1 MTIRFVHAADL
12 HLGSPLHALEDT
24 SGEMATTLARATE
37 TAFERIVTVA
47 IDREVDFIVVAG
59 DLYDSEARSVRANQ
73 FLVEQFERL
82 QASAIPAFVV
92 HGNHD
97 PLGRGAEKLDF
108 PDNVYVFGT
117 EEVESATYPD
127 DADPDAEL
135 LGRSYGARHESTNF
149 AEEYHR
155 DHIDVPT
162 IAILHTALDPDGRE
176 YVPCSV
182 EELAEREIDYW
193 ALGHV
198 HHPRT
203 IGGAPG
209 AYPGIPQPRHTGEPA
224 VGGCLI
230 VELDVGEPPELEF
243 VPMSSITWQTIEIDV
258 EELDSGTERRVA
270 NLTDLEG
277 YLVDEGLDLQA
288 RDLEELVAHEISVAE
303 ADWEPKGFICRWIL
317 RGRGEVHEVLAEA
330 DGEVSLIEAHVRD
343 RLRDDEPFV
352 WTETIRDRTKP
363 PLPDRETLVEE
374 NDVIAEFVDLVD
386 DFRADPDEREA
397 MREAAGGAWEVVE
410 DPDRET
416 TRHDR
421 VPMTDGRLD
430 ELIDEATEIAI
441 TKLAA
446 NRYDVD

>member
-1 MTIRFVHAADL
+1 MAIRFVHTADL
-12 HLGSPLHALEDT
+12 HLGSPLHALEDA

-47 IDREVDFIVVAG
+47 IEREVDFIVVVG

-82 QASAIPAFVV
+82 WASEIPVFVV

-108 PDNVYVFGT
+108 PENVHVFGT
-117 EEVESATYPD
+117 DDVDSAIYPD
-127 DADPDAEL
+127 EADPKAEI
-135 LGRSYGARHESTNF
+135 LGRSYGTRHESTNF
-149 AEEYHR
+149 AEEYLP
-155 DHIDVPT
+155 DNTGIPT
-162 IAILHTALDPDGRE
+162 IGLLHTALNPDGRE

-182 EELAEREIDYW
+182 EELAEQELDYW

-198 HHPRT
+198 HHPQM
-203 IGGAPG
+203 ISGAPG
-209 AYPGIPQPRHTGEPA
+209 AYPGITQPRHTGEPA

-230 VELDVGEPPELEF
+230 VELDAGEPPEIEF
-243 VPMSSITWQTIEIDV
+243 IPTGSIAWQTIEIDV
-258 EELDSGTERRVA
+258 EELNSGSKMRVA

-277 YLVDEGLDLQA
+277 HLVEEGLDLQ
-288 RDLEELVAHEISVAE
+288 DQSLEELVAHDFAMVES
-303 ADWEPKGFICRWIL
+303 DWKPKGFICRWIL
-317 RGRGEVHEVLAEA
+317 RGRSEVHEVLAEA
-330 DGEVSLIEAHVRD
+330 DGEVSVIEERVRD
-343 RLRDDEPFV
+343 RLREDDPFV
-352 WTETIRDRTKP
+352 WTEAIRDRTKL

-374 NDVIAEFVDLVD
+374 NDVIAEFVELVD
-386 DFRADPDEREA
+386 DFRRDRDELEA
-397 MREAAGGAWEVVE
+397 IRKVAGGAWEMVE
-410 DPDRET
+410 DPDSET

>member
-1 MTIRFVHAADL
+1 MTIRLVHAADL
-12 HLGSPLHALEDT
+12 HLGSPLHALEDA

-47 IDREVDFIVVAG
+47 IDRDVDFIVVAG

-73 FLVEQFERL
+73 FIVEQFERL
-82 QASAIPAFVV
+82 QTSEIPAFVV

-97 PLGRGAEKLDF
+97 PLGRGAEKLNF
-108 PDNVYVFGT
+108 PDNVHVFGT
-117 EEVESATYPD
+117 KGVGSATYSD
-127 DADPDAEL
+127 DADPKAEI
-135 LGRSYGARHESTNF
+135 LGRSYGSRHEGANF
-149 AEEYHR
+149 AEEYHP
-155 DHIDVPT
+155 DNTGIPT
-162 IAILHTALDPDGRE
+162 IGVLHTALNPDGRK

-182 EELAEREIDYW
+182 EELAEQELDYW

-198 HHPRT
+198 HHPQT
-203 IGGAPG
+203 IGRVPG

-230 VELDVGEPPELEF
+230 VELDAGEPPGLEF
-243 VPMSSITWQTIEIDV
+243 VPTASIGWQTVEIDV
-258 EELDSGTERRVA
+258 EELDSGTGRRVA

-277 YLVDEGLDLQA
+277 YLVDEGLELQ
-288 RDLEELVAHEISVAE
+288 DKNLEELVAHDFTVLE

-317 RGRGEVHEVLAEA
+317 RGRGEVHQVLAEA
-330 DGEVSLIEAHVRD
+330 DGEVSVIEEHVRD

-352 WTETIRDRTKP
+352 WTEAIRDRAKP

-386 DFRADPDEREA
+386 DFRTDPDEREA
-397 MREAAGGAWEVVE
+397 IREVAGGAWEVVE

-430 ELIDEATEIAI
+430 ELIDEAAEIAI
-441 TKLAA
+441 TRLAA

>member
-1 MTIRFVHAADL
+1 MTVRFVHAADL
-12 HLGSPLHALEDT
+12 HLGSPLHALEDA

-37 TAFERIVTVA
+37 TAFERIISVA
-47 IDREVDFIVVAG
+47 IHRDVDFIVVAG

-82 QASAIPAFVV
+82 RESEIPAYVV

-108 PDNVYVFGT
+108 PENVHVFGT
-117 EEVESATYPD
+117 EGVDSATYPD
-127 DADPDAEL
+127 DADQKAEI
-135 LGRSYGARHESTNF
+135 LGRSYGARHESRNF
-149 AEEYHR
+149 TEEYQP
-155 DHIDVPT
+155 DNTGIPT
-162 IAILHTALDPDGRE
+162 IGLMHTALDPDGRE

-182 EELAEREIDYW
+182 EGLAAQELDYW

-230 VELDVGEPPELEF
+230 VELDAGEPPEIAF
-243 VPMSSITWQTIEIDV
+243 VPTASIGWQTVEIDV
-258 EELDSGTERRVA
+258 EELDSSSERRVA

-277 YLVDEGLDLQA
+277 YLVDEGLDLQN
-288 RDLEELVAHEISVAE
+288 RNLEELVAHEFPVVE

-317 RGRGEVHEVLAEA
+317 RGRGGVHEVLAEA
-330 DGEVSLIEAHVRD
+330 DGEVSVIEEHVRD
-343 RLRDDEPFV
+343 RLREDDPFV
-352 WTETIRDRTKP
+352 WTEAIRDRTKP
-363 PLPDRETLVEE
+363 PLPHRETLVEE
-374 NDVIAEFVDLVD
+374 NDVIAEFVGLVD
-386 DFRADPDEREA
+386 DFRTDPDEREVI
-397 MREAAGGAWEVVE
+397 REVAGKAWEVVE
-410 DPDRET
+410 DPDCET

-441 TKLAA
+441 TRLAA
-446 NRYDVD
+446 SRYDVD

>member
-1 MTIRFVHAADL
+1 MTVRFVHAADL
-12 HLGSPLHALEDT
+12 HLGSPLHALEDS
-24 SGEMATTLARATE
+24 SGELATTLARATE
-37 TAFERIVTVA
+37 TAFERVVTVA
-47 IDREVDFIVVAG
+47 IDRDVDFIVVAG
-59 DLYDSEARSVRANQ
+59 DLYDREARSVRANQ
-73 FLVEQFERL
+73 FLVEQFDRL
-82 QASAIPAFVV
+82 RASEIPAYVV

-117 EEVESATYPD
+117 EGVESATYPD
-127 DADPDAEL
+127 EADPEAEI
-135 LGRSYGARHESTNF
+135 LGRSYATRHESTNF
-149 AEEYHR
+149 VEAYTPG
-155 DHIDVPT
+155 DTAVPT
-162 IAILHTALDPDGRE
+162 IGLLHTALDPGGLE
-176 YVPCSV
+176 YVPCSI
-182 EELAEREIDYW
+182 EDLAAQELDYW

-209 AYPGIPQPRHTGEPA
+209 AYPGIPQPRHIGEPA

-230 VELDVGEPPELEF
+230 VELDAGEPPEIAF
-243 VPMSSITWQTIEIDV
+243 VPTASVAWQSVEIDV
-258 EELDSGTERRVA
+258 EELDSGGERRVA

-277 YLVDEGLDLQA
+277 HLVDEGLDVQN
-288 RDLEELVAHEISVAE
+288 RSLEELVAHDFSVEE
-303 ADWEPKGFICRWIL
+303 ADWEPTGFICRWSL
-317 RGRGEVHEVLAEA
+317 RGRGEVHEVLADA
-330 DGEVSLIEAHVRD
+330 DGEVSVIEEHVRD
-343 RLRDDEPFV
+343 RLREDDPFV
-352 WTETIRDRTKP
+352 WTEAIRDRTEP

-397 MREAAGGAWEVVE
+397 IREVTGGAWEVVE

-421 VPMTDGRLD
+421 VPMTDDRLD
-430 ELIDEATEIAI
+430 ELIDEAAEIAI
-441 TKLAA
+441 TRLAA